1 MMQTAQSSLGKRL
14 KRRITPFNLLIVLFT
29 MAFMSFFLFPFFWQI
44 STSLRTP
51 EDLTGIPPKMLPIP
65 LYFAR
70 YISILTESEFPLNV
84 RNSMIISSIS
94 TVTCLLFSVLSSYA
108 IARIKIVGNRVI
120 MISVLIV
127 SMLPA
132 VSIIGPLYLTFK
144 TVNLINTYL
153 GLIIA
158 YTAFFLPFSMWFLTS
173 FFRTIPPD
181 LEEAAIIDGCTP
193 LQALFRIIIPLS
205 APAIFTI
212 GMLVYIFSWNEF
224 LFAFTFT
231 SSNEIRTYPVGLIM
245 FRGLWDVPWGDL
257 CAGSTIVSVPIVILV
272 LLAQKHVIRGL
283 TAGAVKG

>member
-1 MMQTAQSSLGKRL
+1 MMQSTLG
-14 KRRITPFNLLIVLFT
+14 RRMRKKITPFNALIVVFT
-29 MAFMSFFLFPFFWQI
+29 AVFMAFFLFPFFWQI
-44 STSLRTP
+44 ITSVTTP
-51 EDLTGIPPKMLPIP
+51 PKLTAIPPQLLPWP
-65 LYFAR
+65 LYFNR
-70 YISILTESEFPLNV
+70 YISIFKGTQFLLNV
-84 RNSMIISSIS
+84 RNSLIISSF
-94 TVTCLLFSVLSSYA
+94 TTTTCLLFSVLSSYA
-108 IARIKIVGNRVI
+108 IARIKIVGNRII
-120 MISVLIV
+120 MITVLVI

-144 TVNLINTYL
+144 RVHLINTYPC
-153 GLIIA
+153 LIIA

-181 LEEAAIIDGCTP
+181 LEEAAIIDGCTS

-205 APAIFTI
+205 APAVFTI

-257 CAGSTIVSVPIVILV
+257 CSGSTIVSVPIVILV
-272 LLAQKHVIRGL
+272 LIAQRHVIQGL
-283 TAGAVKG
+283 TAGAIKG

>member
-1 MMQTAQSSLGKRL
+1 MQMVRVPLGKRL
-14 KRRITPFNLLIVLFT
+14 RKRVTPFNLLIVLFT
-29 MAFMSFFLFPFFWQI
+29 ILFMGFFLFPFFWQI

-51 EDLTGIPPKMLPIP
+51 DELTAIPPKMMPIP
-65 LYFAR
+65 IYFNR
-70 YISILTESEFPLNV
+70 YVTILTKTEFPLNV
-84 RNSMIISSIS
+84 RNSLIISSFT

-108 IARIKIVGNRVI
+108 IARIKIIGNRII

-132 VSIIGPLYLTFK
+132 VSIVGPLYLTFK
-144 TVNLINTYL
+144 TVSLINTYP

-181 LEEAAIIDGCTP
+181 LEEAATIDGCTP

-205 APAIFTI
+205 APAVFTI

-272 LLAQKHVIRGL
+272 LIAQKHVIRGL